1 MKFGCYFAAD
11 AWLWLW
17 NSILVKI
24 PKLGLVKILKLILK
38 LVLGQD
44 SEDVWSRFVSEP
56 MIWAKEITLVS
67 TTQPSGP
74 LCLWQWLLLLSL
86 LLMMRYFLILC
97 LSQFSSWQFRA
108 QFRSVGGWYKF
119 CERLGARSGRGRSK
133 LFFGWFVARC
143 TFPAIWR
150 FEVEKVQ
157 IWGLGDSGINI

>member
-1 MKFGCYFAAD
+1 MIWFWEWWYQIESDIRLSQLGSFAEALSTELNENLRAD
-11 AWLWLW
+11 
-17 NSILVKI
+17 I
-24 PKLGLVKILKLILK
+24 GFHLKLKGGPSLQA
-38 LVLGQD
+38 L
-44 SEDVWSRFVSEP
+44 RYFVIFSFLP
-56 MIWAKEITLVS
+56 
-67 TTQPSGP
+67 
-74 LCLWQWLLLLSL
+74 SL
-86 LLMMRYFLILC
+86 LMKMRYFLILC
-97 LSQFSSWQFRA
+97 LSQFSSWQFRV